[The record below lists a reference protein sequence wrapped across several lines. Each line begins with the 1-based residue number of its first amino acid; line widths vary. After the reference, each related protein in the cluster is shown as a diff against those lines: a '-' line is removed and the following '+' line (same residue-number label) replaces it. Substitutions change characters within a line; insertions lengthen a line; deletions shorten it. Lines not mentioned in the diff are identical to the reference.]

1 MSFSWGTAPPPRA
14 LPISTSQVIWDALV
28 PTMLGT
34 FSEFEFSSW
43 RFSFQYDST
52 KAPEAQ
58 FFYLLKLGSPMLF
71 TLSIAQVFT
80 Y

>member
-1 MSFSWGTAPPPRA
+1 MPFSWGTAPPPRA
-14 LPISTSQVIWDALV
+14 LLISTSQVIWDALV

-43 RFSFQYDST
+43 RFSFRYDPT